1 MAGSGFLKV
10 VFFDLGE
17 TLVTQAKTW
26 VPGAK
31 NLLVQLSGKGVR
43 LGVISN
49 TGNLS
54 RPDILKLLPA
64 DFDLNLFESK
74 LVLFSSEVHV
84 EKPAP
89 AIFQL
94 AIKRAGV
101 PPDKSLFCTEDL
113 LDTLAAQRAGM
124 RTARVLKPASAS
136 DLASL
141 VNVLTATAFL
151 PS

>member
-1 MAGSGFLKV
+1 MADSGFLKV

-17 TLVTQAKTW
+17 TLVTQGKAW

-31 NLLVQLSGKGVR
+31 NLLAQLSGKGVR

-49 TGNLS
+49 TGDLA

-74 LVLFSSEVHV
+74 LILFSSEVHV

-101 PPDKSLFCTEDL
+101 PSGKCLFCTEDL

-136 DLASL
+136 DVASL
-141 VNVLTATAFL
+141 ATVLTAAGFL
-151 PS
+151 PA

>member
-1 MAGSGFLKV
+1 MAGSVFLKV

-17 TLVTQAKTW
+17 TLVTQEKTW

-31 NLLVQLSGKGVR
+31 NLLAQLSGKGVR

-49 TGNLS
+49 TGDLS
-54 RPDILKLLPA
+54 RPDILKRLPA
-64 DFDLNLFESK
+64 DFNLNLFESN
-74 LVLFSSEVHV
+74 LILFSSEVHV

-89 AIFQL
+89 AIFKL
-94 AIKRAGV
+94 AIERAAV
-101 PPDKSLFCTEDL
+101 PAAKALFCTEDL

-141 VNVLTATAFL
+141 VNVLTSAGFL